1 MFDKYKKI
9 TNTFLFLLYVITP
22 LYIFFVSSSTF
33 DYFIAILILTM
44 GFGLHFILENR
55 DNKKLQEFLARW
67 F

>member
-1 MFDKYKKI
+1 MFDKYIKV
-9 TNTFLFLLYVITP
+9 TYTALFLLYVITP
-22 LYIFFVSSSTF
+22 LYIFFVSSSSF

-55 DNKKLQEFLARW
+55 NNKKLQEFLAKW